1 MHLHRVMLGRCLLL
15 VVFLGAC
22 RGSDTQCGARTRG
35 DSVIRA
41 PAISVA
47 TLVGDPGSYDG
58 QTVHVT
64 GEVSR
69 VLDDRTF
76 LLRGHGRLWA
86 PSIVVVGAPAGLVNV
101 RVTGTAHARVPA
113 SLARELGDRV
123 EADVGNRPIVV
134 ASTVEKE
141 CAS

>member
-1 MHLHRVMLGRCLLL
+1 MLGRCLLL
-15 VVFLGAC
+15 VGFLGAC

-35 DSVIRA
+35 EAVIRA

-47 TLVGDPGSYDG
+47 KLVGDPSSYDG

-101 RVTGTAHARVPA
+101 RVTGTAHARMPA
-113 SLARELGDRV
+113 SLAHQLGDRA
-123 EADVGNRPIVV
+123 EADVGNRPIVIV
-134 ASTVEKE
+134 ASNVEEE